1 MKKILSN
8 AAALILAGIMIL
20 CAFGCGSGTEAGP
33 EGTSGNAPD
42 GTQPESTTE
51 KTPDATSAEQPVTEV
66 TSEAATEEATEVTAE
81 ITSEATAEATSES
94 TTEAATEATAEA
106 TSEETA
112 AETTAADPTLNVLF
126 LGNSLMYYNDMPEIF
141 GALANGAG
149 RKVNVKSVTKGSA
162 TMSDFASQ
170 STEVG
175 AQAIP
180 LLKNQKWDYVIIEPS
195 RRISPYENTV
205 KDAEFASAAT
215 LKSLAEAAGAKV
227 ILYAVW
233 GNNNGTVV
241 EYSAASPTSI
251 SETGTHTM
259 SRKAHT
265 KFMEAV
271 SAELA
276 DRLGGVA
283 IAHAGYAFENF
294 IAAHPTVNLYHT
306 DERHPSPDGSFLAA
320 CVIYDTI
327 FGASASESP
336 YTMNLSSAADSKAA
350 SDATVLQGVVPEL
363 PDDSPEK
370 TGYNLLIVGS
380 NLMDDYACATVFA
393 KLLAEAD
400 GVTATTRYVR
410 SSTFVINNLKDAS
423 TDLGF
428 RAALAETEWDAIIVQ
443 MTRRITKSS
452 ADVIASEHDAL
463 ASIIPLLKAETE
475 KVFIFTLNSK
485 KNPTIFAATT
495 PGYTETSSK
504 ESYSAAEGSAFF
516 KQLADTWAAEF
527 GIGVINYGQAYHDYS
542 SPSEQGLGYLQACM
556 IYESVFGKA
565 LPEGLAETNGL
576 TSDLAQKLR
585 GIAAKYVLG

>member
-8 AAALILAGIMIL
+8 TAALILAGIML
-20 CAFGCGSGTEAGP
+20 FCSFGCGNGAETGP
-33 EGTSGNAPD
+33 ESTPGSTD
-42 GTQPESTTE
+42 GTQPESTSE
-51 KTPDATSAEQPVTEV
+51 KTPDATSAEQPETAG
-66 TSEAATEEATEVTAE
+66 TSEAATEVTAE
-81 ITSEATAEATSES
+81 ITSEETAEVTD
-94 TTEAATEATAEA
+94 AATT
-106 TSEETA
+106 EETA
-112 AETTAADPTLNVLF
+112 AETTAEDPALNVLF

-141 GALANGAG
+141 GSLATAAG
-149 RKVNVKSVTKGSA
+149 RKVNVRSVTKGSA

-175 AQAIP
+175 SQAIP

-227 ILYAVW
+227 VLYAVW

-241 EYSAASPTSI
+241 EYSAATPTSI

-265 KFMEAV
+265 KFMESV
-271 SAELA
+271 SAELSE
-276 DRLGGVA
+276 RLGGVL

-294 IAAHPTVNLYHT
+294 IAANPSVNLYHT

-327 FGASASESP
+327 FGVSASEST
-336 YTMNLSSAADSKAA
+336 YTMSLNSASAAKSAADS
-350 SDATVLQGVVPEL
+350 TVLQGVVPEL

-423 TDLGF
+423 TDLGL

-463 ASIIPLLKAETE
+463 ASIMPLLKAETE
-475 KVFIFTLNSK
+475 NVFIFTLNSK

-516 KQLADTWAAEF
+516 KQLADVWAAEF
-527 GIGVINYGQAYHDYS
+527 GTGVINYGQAYHDYS
-542 SPSEQGLGYLQACM
+542 SPTEEGLGYLQACM
-556 IYESVFGKA
+556 IYESVFKKA
-565 LPEGLAETNGL
+565 VPEGLAETNGL
-576 TSDLAQKLR
+576 TADLAQKLR

>member
-1 MKKILSN
+1 MKKIISN
-8 AAALILAGIMIL
+8 TAAVILAGL
-20 CAFGCGSGTEAGP
+20 LLFGVFGCGGETPAQPSATSGQNDN
-33 EGTSGNAPD
+33 GTSATPET
-42 GTQPESTTE
+42 GTQAPETNPE
-51 KTPDATSAEQPVTEV
+51 QTSAPGQEH
-66 TSEAATEEATEVTAE
+66 TSEAAQEQ
-81 ITSEATAEATSES
+81 
-94 TTEAATEATAEA
+94 TTEAGQEQASETAAA
-106 TSEETA
+106 TSEE
-112 AETTAADPTLNVLF
+112 ETTAGDGDKTLNILF

-141 GALANGAG
+141 ASLATGAG
-149 RKVNVKSVTKGSA
+149 RKVSVKSVTKGSA

-180 LLKNQKWDYVIIEPS
+180 LLKNQKWDYVVIEPS
-195 RRISPYENTV
+195 RRISPYEDTV
-205 KDAEFASAAT
+205 KEAEFASAAT
-215 LKSLAEAAGAKV
+215 LKSLAEAAGATV
-227 ILYAVW
+227 VLYAVW

-241 EYSAASPTSI
+241 EYKAASPTSI

-259 SRKAHT
+259 SRRPHT

-271 SAELA
+271 SAELSEK
-276 DRLGGVA
+276 LGGVLV
-283 IAHAGYAFENF
+283 AHAGYAFENF
-294 IAAHPTVNLYHT
+294 IAANPSVNLYHT

-327 FGASASESP
+327 FGVSASESN
-336 YTMNLSSAADSKAA
+336 YSMNLSSETASKAA
-350 SDATVLQGVVPEL
+350 ADATVLSGVVPEL
-363 PDDSPEK
+363 PDDAEEK

-380 NLMDDYACATVFA
+380 NLMDDYACATVFT

-410 SSTFVINNLKDAS
+410 SSTFVINNLKDES
-423 TDLGF
+423 TDLGL

-463 ASIIPLLKAETE
+463 ASVIPLLKAETPN
-475 KVFIFTLNSK
+475 VYIFTLNSK

-504 ESYSAAEGSAFF
+504 ESYSAAEGTAFF

-527 GIGVINYGQAYHDYS
+527 GIGVINYGQAYLDYS
-542 SPSEQGLGYLQACM
+542 SPTEQGLGYLQACM
-556 IYESVFGKA
+556 IYDAVFGKA
-565 LPEGLAETNGL
+565 VPDGLAETNGL
-576 TSDLAQKLR
+576 SADLAQKLR
-585 GIAAKYVLG
+585 GIASKYTTGQ